1 MGCHSISVVLLSLRP
16 LRLSGES
23 LESARNII
31 LRQLNENCARDGFN
45 ILLNFGTL
53 EIIRSNKVLN
63 YAGADRI
70 QTGMRNPFGKVCGR
84 VGRVDNYKEIFTLV
98 GSCSEKATLILACY
112 AVKSKLAARTK
123 VVVSRRWG

>member
-31 LRQLNENCARDGFN
+31 LRQLNENCAKDGFN
-45 ILLNFGTL
+45 ILLNFNTL

-63 YAGADRI
+63 YVGADRI

-84 VGRVDNYKEIFTLV
+84 VGRVDNCGAILKLL
-98 GSCSEKATLILACY
+98 GSYSEKITLILTCY
-112 AVKSKLAARTK
+112 SVMSKFATKSKIII
-123 VVVSRRWG
+123 S